1 LHKIAVNTK
10 STIDPRRIFFRV
22 ARALNRRSRK
32 KPLFYR
38 MFCRVRKIDALA
50 CRGRSQSYIAL
61 ENRVVRCAAHV
72 LRDCAIHIV
81 KSSNCFFHCAVVN
94 QMQCVSIPDRTKC
107 DTRHVTWLGGQQ
119 MAKRKKKAVKVAKKK
134 KGKKKRL

>member
-1 LHKIAVNTK
+1 L
-10 STIDPRRIFFRV
+10 R
-22 ARALNRRSRK
+22 AR
-32 KPLFYR
+32 
-38 MFCRVRKIDALA
+38 
-50 CRGRSQSYIAL
+50 
-61 ENRVVRCAAHV
+61 
-72 LRDCAIHIV
+72 AIHIV
-81 KSSNCFFHCAVVN
+81 KWSNCFFHCAVVN

>member
-1 LHKIAVNTK
+1 
-10 STIDPRRIFFRV
+10 
-22 ARALNRRSRK
+22 
-32 KPLFYR
+32 
-38 MFCRVRKIDALA
+38 MFCRVRKIGALTRRA
-50 CRGRSQSYIAL
+50 GRQSGVAL
-61 ENRVVRCAAHV
+61 EKRVVRCAPHV
-72 LRDCAIHIV
+72 LRDRAIHIV